1 MTSLHV
7 SFVLGGKLPSFLSD
21 FEGAVPNITKYGLLK
36 KFYSVVSVARLSETA
51 LLFATGEYG
60 HKLMISDGIATMHV
74 KVGNATETYLVCSDS
89 VDCGA
94 VYADSAEEAKELN
107 DKAMA
112 TLPAQIGSSSSSS
125 CFDPAETADYA
136 SIVNFAVCG
145 DGENTVCSEAK
156 VILDTC
162 EAARTPTDACYKAEL
177 CNHANVCDPWKDE
190 HCPLRRELFSAVSC
204 ATSLSAPPTTCV
216 PLPGRS
222 PPPPPPPSPQDT
234 EVSDRVECVDTPDH
248 LLAAEAGR
256 LSLRQSRILTGCA
269 ELRADGG
276 CELDMVKDLCG
287 KTCGVCDAK
296 ESSGRRRL
304 AKCHDRR

>member
-190 HCPLRRELFSAVSC
+190 HCPLRRELFSA
-204 ATSLSAPPTTCV
+204 
-216 PLPGRS
+216 
-222 PPPPPPPSPQDT
+222 DT